1 MERIQIDLETLKRPN
16 WSEVELN
23 NAQVVRDFVQQLMNN
38 HDFKYV
44 EENFGKNPYKQ
55 HNRSMTDG
63 ISGVLNTIKDLVKRY
78 PDYTY
83 DVKHMSVDGDY
94 VIIQSHVTL
103 NKKDRGNPNKGLN
116 IKDTWRVENGKLV
129 EHWDAIQPIDGFM
142 RFYALMTG
150 GKVANNNTLF

>member
-1 MERIQIDLETLKRPN
+1 MEILKVDLEKLKRSN
-16 WSEVELN
+16 WSQQELS
-23 NAQVVRDFVQQLMNN
+23 NAEIVRDFVQRLMND

-44 EENFGKNPYKQ
+44 EENFGKNTYKQ

>member
-1 MERIQIDLETLKRPN
+1 MEILKVDLEKLKRSS
-16 WSEVELN
+16 WSEEELS
-23 NAQVVRDFVQQLMNN
+23 NAELVRDFVQHLMND
-38 HDFKYV
+38 HDFTYI
-44 EENFGKNPYKQ
+44 EDNFGKNPYKQ

-83 DVKHMSVDGDY
+83 DVKHMSVDGNY

-103 NKKDRGNPNKGLN
+103 NRKDRGNPNKGLN

>member
-23 NAQVVRDFVQQLMNN
+23 NAEVVRDFVQQLMNN